1 MISKQQH
8 EMAIYLMLDKY
19 SNQDG
24 GKKKRT
30 CNDWA
35 TKICMTNCFL
45 SA

>member
-24 GKKKRT
+24 GKKKK
-30 CNDWA
+30 N
-35 TKICMTNCFL
+35 L
-45 SA
+45 